1 MNNIYGYFN
10 GESIVLSSGANLK
23 KNQKVLITPLNLSN
37 VSENKKYLGKITDDN
52 YEILLEAL
60 KRGEEVEY
68 EYDDPFF
75 SLENVKRLNKTIEDY
90 KNGKLNLTEHDLIEV
105 DDDVYCAGKP

>member
-1 MNNIYGYFN
+1 MQAIRGYFDGTTVVPIGYVN
-10 GESIVLSSGANLK
+10 WK
-23 KNQKVLITPLNLSN
+23 KDQKVLITLVEDSMETKSK
-37 VSENKKYLGKITDDN
+37 VRHLGKITDDN

-75 SLENVKRLNKTIEDY
+75 SLENIKRLNQSIINLDVY
-90 KNGKLNLTEHDLIEV
+90 GKGSFHDIIEV
-105 DDDVYCAGKP
+105 EDDE